1 LAARRRLLDDAK
13 DDVVVDLLLAHA
25 EQLLVHADQVRVY
38 RSVCY
43 RLVVDLLSP
52 ARVRF
57 SKCLA
62 ILPSVLHGHVH
73 A

>member
-1 LAARRRLLDDAK
+1 MTPRMTSSLIS
-13 DDVVVDLLLAHA
+13 LLAHA
-25 EQLLVHADQVRVY
+25 EQLLVHADQVRRVY

-52 ARVRF
+52 Q
-57 SKCLA
+57 LA
-62 ILPSVLHGHVH
+62 YVSVS